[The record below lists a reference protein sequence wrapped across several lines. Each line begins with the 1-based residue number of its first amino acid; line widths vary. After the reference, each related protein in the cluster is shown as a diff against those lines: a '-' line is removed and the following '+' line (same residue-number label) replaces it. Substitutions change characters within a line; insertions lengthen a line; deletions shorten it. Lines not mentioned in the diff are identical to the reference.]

1 MLKTI
6 QSSSQREDR
15 VGATWHQPK
24 HMACGG
30 MHHRRAKKCGPANA
44 WFNSKLGSRILD
56 SRNHRNHRLR
66 ENLVDF
72 K

>member
-1 MLKTI
+1 MN
-6 QSSSQREDR
+6 
-15 VGATWHQPK
+15 QPK
-24 HMACGG
+24 HMTCGG

-66 ENLVDF
+66 ENLVDLA
-72 K
+72 